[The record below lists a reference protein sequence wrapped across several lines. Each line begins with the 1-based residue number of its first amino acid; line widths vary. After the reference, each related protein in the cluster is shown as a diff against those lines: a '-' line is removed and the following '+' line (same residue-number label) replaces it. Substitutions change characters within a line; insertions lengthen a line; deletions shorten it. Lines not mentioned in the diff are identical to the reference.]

1 VSDNP
6 RIEELRRRVQKDPA
20 SIAFAQLAEEYRRAG
35 EHQEAVRVCRT
46 GLAKH
51 PSYLSARV
59 TLGRA
64 LIELEQHD
72 EAHTELEYVLRSAPE
87 NLAAIRG
94 LAEIHQRRGELDEAL
109 KHYQT
114 ALGIAQHDPELE
126 ETVQELTRQLGGPV
140 PARTEVRASEKPGVP
155 ARPGVRGDENPEGR
169 ANEKPGVQPRSEVR
183 AYENPEGLASERP
196 QAGPDVPV
204 SHRIVPP
211 PIPAANSRPEELL
224 DRRGAPTAAPPP
236 LETFELPEEA
246 SATLLSP
253 ELEAAAD
260 EFTRA
265 LEALDAITIDL
276 PAPTFAADSFDLPV
290 IQVTEDDRV
299 MPAIDWEHAG
309 FDALSLPVPDHA
321 GHSTPADEVVIPEPT
336 VGAAAQSSD
345 AIPSPETDAI
355 ADLQNWLDNIV
366 LDRNTPTE
374 R

>member
-1 VSDNP
+1 
-6 RIEELRRRVQKDPA
+6 
-20 SIAFAQLAEEYRRAG
+20 
-35 EHQEAVRVCRT
+35 
-46 GLAKH
+46 
-51 PSYLSARV
+51 
-59 TLGRA
+59 
-64 LIELEQHD
+64 
-72 EAHTELEYVLRSAPE
+72 
-87 NLAAIRG
+87 
-94 LAEIHQRRGELDEAL
+94 
-109 KHYQT
+109 
-114 ALGIAQHDPELE
+114 
-126 ETVQELTRQLGGPV
+126 
-140 PARTEVRASEKPGVP
+140 
-155 ARPGVRGDENPEGR
+155 
-169 ANEKPGVQPRSEVR
+169 
-183 AYENPEGLASERP
+183 
-196 QAGPDVPV
+196 
-204 SHRIVPP
+204 VPP
-211 PIPAANSRPEELL
+211 PIPAANSRPEDLL

-246 SATLLSP
+246 SATPLSP